1 MKEIIVKFNFSDE
14 LGTDEEFIKEFQNNI
29 EWQIYYFTLK
39 DHFGEKN
46 FFLSDK
52 RLLDK
57 GFIKA
62 ISAKSN
68 YKWCESIKVAFDSA
82 TEPIFSGC
90 LLNDSEIS
98 TLQTVIYNIYQKFG
112 RKGINDA
119 RNLYIA
125 QGLFDS
131 FISTIVVQDDEDI
144 YDLEVDYME
153 HEEGKIVKI
162 LELANSEYNPEKRV
176 MDALSTKA
184 LVNYPNENVKSAL
197 FKFPQLLYK
206 ETGELIEE
214 EEILTLEEQ
223 IEKLLPDRE
232 QLELDEKMY
241 WESIN
246 ACEKIYLEKNLDKLP
261 LKQNPQQYQKMKN
274 S

>member
-14 LGTDEEFIKEFQNNI
+14 LGTDEKFIKEFQNNI
-29 EWQIYYFTLK
+29 DWQIYYFTLK
-39 DHFGEKN
+39 DHFGESN

-68 YKWCESIKVAFDSA
+68 YKWCEKFKYAFDSA
-82 TEPIFSGC
+82 AEPFFSGC
-90 LLNDSEIS
+90 LLDDKDIS
-98 TLQTVIYNIYQKFG
+98 TLQSVLYNIYKKFG

-125 QGLFDS
+125 QGLFDA
-131 FISTIVVQDDEDI
+131 FTSTIVVQDDEDI

-153 HEEGKIVKI
+153 HEEGKIVKT
-162 LELANSEYNPEKRV
+162 LELTNSEYNPEKRA
-176 MDALSTKA
+176 MDALSTKV

-214 EEILTLEEQ
+214 EEILALEEQ
-223 IEKLLPDRE
+223 IESMLPE
-232 QLELDEKMY
+232 SGQLELNEKMY
-241 WESIN
+241 WASID
-246 ACEKIYLEKNLDKLP
+246 ACEEIYLEKNSDKLP
-261 LKQNPQQYQKMKN
+261 RKESAQQYQKKKN
-274 S
+274 